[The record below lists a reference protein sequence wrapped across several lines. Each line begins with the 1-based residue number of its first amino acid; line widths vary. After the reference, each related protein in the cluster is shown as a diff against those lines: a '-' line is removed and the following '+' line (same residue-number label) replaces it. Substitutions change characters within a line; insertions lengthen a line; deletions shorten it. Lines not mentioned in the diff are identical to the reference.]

1 MGARQPERTCGERS
15 AAALEV
21 PMEEKVRRLEAQNRQ
36 LNDRLRRVEAALAVA
51 GAALERAGQPPAA

>member
-1 MGARQPERTCGERS
+1 MCGERP

-36 LNDRLRRVEAALAVA
+36 LNERLRRVEAALAVA